1 MKDTKE
7 KIEMTQEDINEIM
20 SVTLAPEQAEQVAQ
34 IDKQMDTL
42 TDTAVEGMEWH
53 EINDKDH
60 FIKALRQK
68 AETNGTAELARHKF
82 DICLQA
88 YCREYAEKYLEQQ
101 PDLHAVE
108 RDGKRFWVSTEY
120 LRSEERV

>member
-60 FIKALRQK
+60 FIKALIQK
-68 AETNGTAELARHKF
+68 AETNGAAELARHRF
-82 DICLQA
+82 DICLHSYISQ
-88 YCREYAEKYLEQQ
+88 RTRQILEQD
-101 PDLHAVE
+101 PDRHEVE
-108 RDGKRFWVSTEY
+108 RDGERVWVTTEY
-120 LRSEERV
+120 LRSEERA